1 MQRTP
6 VLSRLSPDRR
16 IRHSGMARLATCPCC
31 RGIQGAAGGRAG
43 VGQEQTQLVCGHPA
57 GKSGKRQSYFGEVRA
72 GRREVVAFRVYGR
85 KGAGSPRRKECA
97 SGVEREPRTGQVD
110 TESGSLQGRTPCC
123 EICGTARSDVA
134 WPQKPCCRHRRSA
147 QNASRYRFLDY
158 TDNQEPQARRGGA
171 CRPKRQSH
179 DGDPASMSS
188 FQPLSRRSHT
198 MKRFNLILTSFGF
211 ALGLSTA
218 AFAADDDWA
227 PVAQAL
233 GRSGAQLPG
242 GIYRVGLGRSD
253 LKVTLDE
260 VTIRPTLALG
270 SYLAFQ
276 KMGSE
281 AMVMGDL
288 VLLQEEVN
296 PVMKKLVEGGIGI
309 TALHNHLLRSS
320 PATMYM
326 HFYR

>member
-1 MQRTP
+1 
-6 VLSRLSPDRR
+6 
-16 IRHSGMARLATCPCC
+16 
-31 RGIQGAAGGRAG
+31 
-43 VGQEQTQLVCGHPA
+43 
-57 GKSGKRQSYFGEVRA
+57 
-72 GRREVVAFRVYGR
+72 
-85 KGAGSPRRKECA
+85 
-97 SGVEREPRTGQVD
+97 
-110 TESGSLQGRTPCC
+110 
-123 EICGTARSDVA
+123 
-134 WPQKPCCRHRRSA
+134 
-147 QNASRYRFLDY
+147 
-158 TDNQEPQARRGGA
+158 
-171 CRPKRQSH
+171 
-179 DGDPASMSS
+179 
-188 FQPLSRRSHT
+188 
-198 MKRFNLILTSFGF
+198 MKRFNLILAGIGF
-211 ALGLSTA
+211 AFGLSTA

-242 GIYRVGLGRSD
+242 GVYRVGLGRSD

-281 AMVMGDL
+281 GMVMGDL
-288 VLLQEEVN
+288 VLLHEEVN

-326 HFYR
+326 HFEGHGDPAKLAGVLRTALSESKTPLAAPAAAGSPPPLEIDTAAIEQTLGAKGTANGGVYQFNIGRAETITDGGMLIPIAMGSGIVINFQPTGGGKAAITGDFVLVAQEVNPVLRTLR